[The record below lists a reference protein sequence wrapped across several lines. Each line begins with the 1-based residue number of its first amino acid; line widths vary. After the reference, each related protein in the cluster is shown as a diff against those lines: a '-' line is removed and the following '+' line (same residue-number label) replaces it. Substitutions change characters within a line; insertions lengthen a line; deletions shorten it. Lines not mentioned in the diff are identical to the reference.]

1 MLHIHRANYLHIHPH
16 TLGTVLYIP
25 RHMISTYLSI
35 YNFASPLIT
44 SRTSFNA
51 STAKA
56 TMFLSRSGPIP
67 VSTSRV

>member
-1 MLHIHRANYLHIHPH
+1 
-16 TLGTVLYIP
+16 
-25 RHMISTYLSI
+25 MISTYLSI

-56 TMFLSRSGPIP
+56 TMFFSRSGPIP